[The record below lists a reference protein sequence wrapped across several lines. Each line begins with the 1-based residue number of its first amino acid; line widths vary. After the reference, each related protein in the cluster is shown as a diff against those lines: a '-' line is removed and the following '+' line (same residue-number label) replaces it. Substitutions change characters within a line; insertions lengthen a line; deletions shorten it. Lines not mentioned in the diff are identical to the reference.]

1 MLNRQTHLVLSG
13 RLTGGEED
21 LTALIPI
28 YAISCFPALLP
39 KEILGR
45 FGKNTDNLLWIISL
59 LPTIILFALWGN
71 RLAETLALSQNNHT
85 VITHLGSSASIFEK
99 LIYSILGQ
107 GSLEFVLILINFYF
121 LASFFANRLQS
132 EEKLVLHRSRAMFS
146 IILLIGLPFFFSEQ
160 YYNEVTVLV
169 SSIGFNEDILIYSI
183 VSYLGMSS
191 LLIASK
197 IWSKAT
203 INGDYSKLLVTT
215 QVCISGIIL
224 VLIANSNVEFSIY
237 REVVLFSTLGL
248 VVIPMMSVLL
258 AVRICNENNEK
269 TRIKQSNQI
278 IVWVLAYGSSFV
290 VLSLIYSKLFA
301 NDLIGLAIL
310 FYSLGNVCIIISAT
324 LPFMALPYLGYDS
337 QTFAE
342 FTHLRYVTLFI
353 PALMIYSAE
362 FPQMLVFSVLGASLI
377 GIIVSWAYS
386 RIWPDNDKSFS

>member
-1 MLNRQTHLVLSG
+1 MVLSRG
-13 RLTGGEED
+13 VTGGEKE

-39 KEILGR
+39 KEILAR

-71 RLAETLALSQNNHT
+71 RLAETLALSQNNHS
-85 VITHLGSSASIFEK
+85 VVTHLDSSAGIIEK
-99 LIYSILGQ
+99 LISSILGQ

-121 LASFFANRLQS
+121 LASFFANRLQPD
-132 EEKLVLHRSRAMFS
+132 EKLVLHRSRAMFS
-146 IILLIGLPFFFSEQ
+146 IILLVGLPFFFSEQ
-160 YYNEVTVLV
+160 YYNEVTVPV
-169 SSIGFNEDILIYSI
+169 SSIGFNEDFLIYSI
-183 VSYLGMSS
+183 VSYFGMAS
-191 LLIASK
+191 LLFASK

-203 INGDYSKLLVTT
+203 IKGDFSKLLVTT
-215 QVCISGIIL
+215 QVSISVIL
-224 VLIANSNVEFSIY
+224 LALVGNSSVEFSIY

-258 AVRICNENNEK
+258 AVRICHENNEK

-278 IVWVLAYGSSFV
+278 IAWVFAYGFSFV

-310 FYSLGNVCIIISAT
+310 FYSLGNVCIIISVSF
-324 LPFMALPYLGYDS
+324 PFMALPYLGYDS
-337 QTFAE
+337 QTFSE

-353 PALMIYSAE
+353 PALMMYSAE
-362 FPQMLVFSVLGASLI
+362 FPQMLIFSVLGANLI
-377 GIIVSWAYS
+377 GIIVSLAYS
-386 RIWPDNDKSFS
+386 RIWPENDKSFS